1 MARRECSYRLLTF
14 ICHRLSAICS
24 QEPRQEAE
32 HGSKGYRV
40 LDKSGVVINA
50 LLVTAVLLVLS
61 NVVWGLDIQDINPA
75 GPGMGTQKAF
85 RGGGWMDS
93 TTTMRA
99 AMRNGTDPNT
109 KINWLGFR
117 CAKGIEDN
125 VSMAAHERT
134 GN

>member
-1 MARRECSYRLLTF
+1 M
-14 ICHRLSAICS
+14 
-24 QEPRQEAE
+24 EAKDI
-32 HGSKGYRV
+32 GSWTKV
-40 LDKSGVVINA
+40 EWFINA

-75 GPGMGTQKAF
+75 GPGMGTQKSF

-109 KINWLGFR
+109 KINGLGFR

-125 VSMAAHERT
+125 VSMAAHERP